1 MTSME
6 RALYALKFDLEFQS
20 KRANEFQLFFN
31 KIMNSRFPGDF
42 IPTRTWGKE
51 GDCKCDGYILSTGCF
66 FQVYA
71 PDELEKSVT
80 IKKMTEDFLGAIE
93 HWGDKIKTWVFVHNS
108 RTGVP
113 PFVLD
118 QLLEFKKEHPEIGYT
133 HLGKDEIK
141 DIFFQISDAKI
152 EEILGPVPT
161 YADVNGLTMES
172 IRQTL
177 LGIESLNCNTE
188 NDAPINP
195 VSERKLQANGL
206 SQDSKQLFELGMMKS
221 NLVEKFFKQWHDPN
235 CESYTAHEISSIY
248 NAAKS
253 DSLNPNEV
261 FQRIFMT
268 INESDTSDT
277 KRMVSTLAVMAYFFQ
292 TCDIFEQPREE
303 EGI

>member
-6 RALYALKFDLEFQS
+6 RAFFDLKFDLEFQS

-31 KIMNSRFPGDF
+31 KILNSRFPGDF

-51 GDCKCDGYILSTGCF
+51 GDCKCDGYIISSGDF

-80 IKKMTEDFLGAIE
+80 IKKMTDDFLGAIE
-93 HWGDKIKTWVFVHNS
+93 LWGDKIKTWVFVHNS

-113 PFVLD
+113 PFVLE
-118 QLLEFKKEHPEIGYT
+118 QLLEFKEKHPDISFI

-141 DIFFQISDAKI
+141 DIFFHLSDADIKA
-152 EEILGPVPT
+152 ILGPVPT

-172 IRQTL
+172 IKQTL
-177 LGIESLNCNTE
+177 LGIESLNCSTE
-188 NDAPINP
+188 SDAPITP
-195 VSERKLQANGL
+195 VSERKLLANGL
-206 SQDSKQLFELGMMKS
+206 SQESKQLFELGMIKS
-221 NLVEKFFKQWHDPN
+221 NLVEKFFKQWYDPN
-235 CESYTAHEISSIY
+235 CESYTAHEINSIY
-248 NAAKS
+248 KAAKS
-253 DSLNPNEV
+253 DCLNPNEV
-261 FQRIFMT
+261 FQRIFET

-303 EGI
+303 VGI